1 MIRYRDP
8 LAYLPPAA
16 VVTQSQEEEKFLVFY
31 FGSFSQLDILNP
43 VWIDVAY
50 FHLVQDIWVLKV
62 ETP

>member
-1 MIRYRDP
+1 MTRLPIS
-8 LAYLPPAA
+8 PPAA
-16 VVTQSQEEEKFLVFY
+16 VVTQSQEEEKFLVFS